1 MSKHSASGS
10 GTGVEPQI
18 RRRLAAGLVT
28 TALLVGTLGGWGAY
42 AMISS
47 AIIAPGVIVVEGSD
61 KKVQHPTGGVVG
73 AILVRNGDKVEA
85 GQVIVRLDPTQTKA
99 QLGVI
104 TSQQVQLKGRKA
116 RLEAERDQT
125 AHVVFPADF
134 KTSYPEAADV
144 ASNEDRLFQA
154 RQEGK
159 AGQKSQL
166 NERVGQLR
174 KEIEGLT
181 AQLAAKDT
189 EVSLMTDEL
198 ERVEGMRKQNLV
210 PVTRLL
216 QSERDLTRLKGE
228 RGLLVSNVAKA
239 QGQISEIELQIISL
253 DQTMQTESM
262 KELREVEA
270 RLGELLEREV
280 AARDQLDRI
289 DIKAPRPG
297 IVNDMQIHTVGGVV
311 SAGETLMTIV
321 PNDEKLAIEIRVA
334 PTDIDQMQIGQRA
347 TLHFSAFNRQ
357 KTPEFPGEVSQI
369 AANLTK
375 EPQTGV
381 SYYVARLAIS
391 AEKQD
396 EARQLKLVPG
406 MPVETFIETGQRT
419 AISYLFKPIRDQIA
433 RAFKE
438 E

>member
-1 MSKHSASGS
+1 MSTHSASGS
-10 GTGVEPQI
+10 STGIEPQI
-18 RRRLAAGLVT
+18 RRRLVAGLMI
-28 TALLVGTLGGWGAY
+28 TALMIGSIGGWGAY

-73 AILVRNGDKVEA
+73 AILVKNGDKVDA
-85 GQVIVRLDPTQTKA
+85 GQIIVRLDPTQTKA
-99 QLGVI
+99 QLGVV

-125 AHVVFPADF
+125 PAVVFPADF
-134 KTSYPEAADV
+134 KTGLAEAADI
-144 ASNEDRLFQA
+144 ASNEERLFQA

-166 NERVGQLR
+166 NERVGQLH

-181 AQLAAKDT
+181 AQLAAKET
-189 EVSLMTDEL
+189 EVSLMTEEL
-198 ERVEGMRKQNLV
+198 ERVAGMRKQNLV

-419 AISYLFKPIRDQIA
+419 AISYLMKPIRDQIA

-438 E
+438 D